1 MKGKPGFDFSF
12 SGLKTAVR
20 QTAEELGEL
29 SGQDKADIAASFQAA
44 AADALVSRTK
54 KAMGH
59 FSETQTPKT
68 PSLVVAGGVAANQT
82 IRSRLNTLCNEERF
96 TLVVPPPRLCTDN
109 GVMIGWAGLERLSA
123 SGQSG
128 RMGAL
133 DAPPRARWPLS
144 TA

>member
-1 MKGKPGFDFSF
+1 MLTQFHFF
-12 SGLKTAVR
+12 
-20 QTAEELGEL
+20 
-29 SGQDKADIAASFQAA
+29 
-44 AADALVSRTK
+44 SRTK
-54 KAMGH
+54 KAMAH
-59 FSETQTPKT
+59 FAEAYTPKT

-82 IRSRLNTLCNEERF
+82 IRSGLNALCEAQGF

-123 SGQSG
+123 SGLSG